1 MSYWLNILVP
11 FDGSDY
17 SKKAVTESIRL
28 AEKFNS
34 RVTVLNVCWEK
45 SDEKSLLLLKGN
57 EEPLKKSGIRY
68 TLRVVRAKFP
78 AEKIL
83 EIIDKEGFDCVV
95 LGARGISGTKDFL
108 LGSVSTKVAAE
119 SKCTVILSR

>member
-34 RVTVLNVCWEK
+34 RVTVLNVCWEQ
-45 SDEKSLLLLKGN
+45 SDEKSLLILKGN

-68 TLRVVRAKFP
+68 TLNLS
-78 AEKIL
+78 EL
-83 EIIDKEGFDCVV
+83 N
-95 LGARGISGTKDFL
+95 FL
-108 LGSVSTKVAAE
+108 RK
-119 SKCTVILSR
+119 RF